1 MEDVDPWTAIGVI
14 AAAVGIVASVGSAM
28 RWVRARWQRTR
39 TLRNRLLQVEHNN
52 EKLVGAATAISERML
67 DGITWQG
74 WRVPPPE
81 LEGHLDVLGETDRAL
96 ERLHARVRA
105 MRAEDA
111 VERLRADIEQAVAAL
126 RRGVD
131 LYRQGTWA
139 TYRAAAVDDD
149 HRPRRFLPTDPET
162 GRRRFQPSASG
173 DGPLPA
179 LHGEEAVEEARR
191 RARDV
196 DLFVRSAWHQ
206 IGDDARAGAF
216 GAGWPLREY
225 EVLDPP

>member
-1 MEDVDPWTAIGVI
+1 VEDVDPWTAIGVI
-14 AAAVGIVASVGSAM
+14 AAAVGIVASAGSAM

-39 TLRNRLLQVEHNN
+39 TLRNRLLQVEHENGR
-52 EKLVGAATAISERML
+52 LAGAATVISERMIA
-67 DGITWQG
+67 GITWQG
-74 WRVPPPE
+74 WRIPPPE
-81 LEGHLDVLGETDRAL
+81 LEDHLDTLRDTDRAL

-105 MRAEDA
+105 MRAEPA
-111 VERLRADIEQAVAAL
+111 VERLRADIEEAVSAL

-139 TYRAAAVDDD
+139 TYRQAAADD
-149 HRPRRFLPTDPET
+149 RLPGRFSPTDPET
-162 GRRRFQPSASG
+162 GRRSLQPSKSG

-179 LHGEEAVEEARR
+179 LHGEGAVEEARR

-216 GAGWPLREY
+216 SAGWPLREY
-225 EVLDPP
+225 EVLGPP

>member
-39 TLRNRLLQVEHNN
+39 TLRDRVLQVEHENGR
-52 EKLVGAATAISERML
+52 LVAAAVAISEKML

-74 WRVPPPE
+74 WRIPPPE
-81 LEGHLDVLGETDRAL
+81 LEAHLDVLRETDRAL

-105 MRAEDA
+105 MRAENA

-139 TYRAAAVDDD
+139 TYRAAAEDDD
-149 HRPRRFLPTDPET
+149 RLPRRFSPTDPET
-162 GRRRFQPSASG
+162 GRRHLRPSASG

-179 LHGEEAVEEARR
+179 LRSEEAVEEARR
-191 RARDV
+191 WTRDV

-206 IGDDARAGAF
+206 IGDDVRAGAF
-216 GAGWPLREY
+216 SAGWPLREY

>member
-39 TLRNRLLQVEHNN
+39 TLRNRLLQVEHENG
-52 EKLVGAATAISERML
+52 KLVAAAVAISEKML
-67 DGITWQG
+67 AGITWRG

-81 LEGHLDVLGETDRAL
+81 LEDHLVVLRETDRAL

-139 TYRAAAVDDD
+139 TYREAADDD
-149 HRPRRFLPTDPET
+149 RLPRRFSPIDPES
-162 GRRRFQPSASG
+162 GRRRFRPTASG

-179 LHGEEAVEEARR
+179 LHSEEAVEEARR
-191 RARDV
+191 RSRDV

-206 IGDDARAGAF
+206 IGDDARAGTFSAD
-216 GAGWPLREY
+216 WPLREY
-225 EVLDPP
+225 EVLGPP